1 MFPLLIM
8 CLMLY
13 TKEQIILIM
22 LKKIKLWPEK
32 AGLSLE
38 IGRMKISF
46 HHLPAHTA
54 ECVSEYIYFCLKQKD
69 TYKQKAKETKEN
81 RKTKE
86 TKKENETVNVVAV
99 NNICRKC
106 NVIQRYR
113 LTIFSVY
120 F

>member
-81 RKTKE
+81 
-86 TKKENETVNVVAV
+86 ETVNVVAV